1 LTRTLVTGGTGYIGI
16 KVVEEMRRAGRDVR
30 VLDVL
35 LHGQEVLAAE
45 QREQGVDGMVGDVRD
60 PDARRRSLE
69 GVDEVVHLAAI
80 VGDPACGL
88 DPDHSTD
95 VNVNGTRAL
104 LEDAIAAGVSKF
116 VFASTC
122 SNYGRMADPTVPV
135 TEDGAL
141 APISLYAEQKV
152 SMERLIL
159 GREFSAL
166 NPTCLRFATV
176 YGAAPRMRF
185 DLTVNEFTRD
195 LWHDRELEVFG
206 EQFWR
211 PYIHVHDAARAVRTV
226 LEAPREKTEGEVFN
240 AGRSDENYTK
250 QMLVEAIREQV
261 DRGTVTYVER
271 REDPRDYKVSFDKIH
286 RVLRF
291 ETNLTVPQGI
301 AEIARAFDEER
312 WPDPWGPTYRNIP

>member
-1 LTRTLVTGGTGYIGI
+1 VTGGSGYVGI
-16 KVVEEMRRAGRDVR
+16 KVVEEMRRTGRDVR

-35 LHGQEVLAAE
+35 LHGQEDLAAK
-45 QREQGVDGMVGDVRD
+45 QREEGVDVVVGDIRD
-60 PDARRRSLE
+60 PDARRRALE

-80 VGDPACGL
+80 VGDPACGI
-88 DPDHSTD
+88 DPEHSTE
-95 VNVNGTRAL
+95 VNVNGTQAL
-104 LEDAIAAGVSKF
+104 LEDALAAGVEKF

-135 TEDGAL
+135 TEEAEL

-159 GREFSAL
+159 SRDFAAM

-211 PYIHVHDAARAVRTV
+211 PYIHVHDAGRAVRTV
-226 LEAPREKTEGEVFN
+226 LEAPPELTRGEVFN

-250 QMLVEAIREQV
+250 QMLVEAIRKQV
-261 DRGTVTYVER
+261 GRGTVTYVKR
-271 REDPRDYKVSFDKIH
+271 REDPRDYKVSFKKINS
-286 RVLRF
+286 VLRF
-291 ETNLTVPQGI
+291 EPKVTVPQGI
-301 AEIARAFDEER
+301 AEIAQAFEEDR
-312 WPDPWGPTYRNIP
+312 WPDPWGQRYRNIP